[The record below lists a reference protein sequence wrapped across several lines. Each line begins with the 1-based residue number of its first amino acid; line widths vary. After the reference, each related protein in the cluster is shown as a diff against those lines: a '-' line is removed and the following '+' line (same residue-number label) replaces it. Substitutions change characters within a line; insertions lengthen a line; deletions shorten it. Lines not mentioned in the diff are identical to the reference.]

1 MNTKQEPFYH
11 ACREI
16 IQQLMSQENAYFFF
30 KPVDPEAD
38 GAPDYHSVIPV
49 PMSFYKIQEKLDR
62 QEYKTPNQFIDD
74 VNRIWEN
81 AKIYNAPVTL
91 IYKTADI
98 LSIKFNTL
106 AGSLPHVVP
115 EEDKNNALQ
124 RLVELRFARYRL
136 GKKTHQ

>member
-1 MNTKQEPFYH
+1 MNIKQEPFYH

-16 IQQLMSQENAYFFF
+16 IQQLMSQDNSYFFF

-38 GAPDYHSVIPV
+38 GAPDYNSVIPES
-49 PMSFYKIQEKLDR
+49 MSFYRVQEKLDH
-62 QEYKTPNQFIDD
+62 QEYKTPDQFIYD
-74 VNRIWEN
+74 VNLIWSN
-81 AKIYNAPVTL
+81 AKNYNLPVTL

-98 LSIKFNTL
+98 LSNKFNTL
-106 AGSLPHVVP
+106 AGSLPHVIP